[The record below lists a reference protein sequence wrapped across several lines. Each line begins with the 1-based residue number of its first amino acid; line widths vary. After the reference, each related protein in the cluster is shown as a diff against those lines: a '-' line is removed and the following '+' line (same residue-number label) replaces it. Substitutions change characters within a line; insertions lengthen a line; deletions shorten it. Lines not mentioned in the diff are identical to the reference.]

1 MAAGIYDFTIEQGT
15 TVNFEILYRDNRNCP
30 IDLTN
35 YQGRMQIRPFIEAT
49 SSYLT
54 LSSSLEDTFT
64 GINFSGSNNQNPPSS
79 GSIAI
84 QIAAIS
90 SSALDW
96 DIPAYYDLEIYS
108 GSGANTQVT
117 RVIQGRVRLS
127 KEVTLTP

>member
-1 MAAGIYDFTIEQGT
+1 MKRKNKVLHLILRVLVVD
-15 TVNFEILYRDNRNCP
+15 VNRLN
-30 IDLTN
+30 
-35 YQGRMQIRPFIEAT
+35 
-49 SSYLT
+49 
-54 LSSSLEDTFT
+54 LS
-64 GINFSGSNNQNPPSS
+64 NFSGSNNQNPPSS

-108 GSGANTQVT
+108 GSGAHTQVT